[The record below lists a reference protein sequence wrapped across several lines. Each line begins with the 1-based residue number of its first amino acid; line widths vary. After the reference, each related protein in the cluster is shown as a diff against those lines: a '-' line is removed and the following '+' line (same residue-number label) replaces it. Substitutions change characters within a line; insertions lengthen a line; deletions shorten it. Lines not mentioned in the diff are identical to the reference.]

1 MPKTKILICN
11 YDDVFKIGLK
21 EILERKEFSIS
32 NATNPEEILK
42 QTKEIQP
49 DIILVK
55 KDRVKLTNRE
65 QEVVKLIV
73 QEKANKEIAKT
84 LFISQETVFKHVRKI
99 LTKLQVRS
107 RVGIAKYAILEEIDK
122 KTKLASFFYP

>member
-21 EILERKEFSIS
+21 EIMERKEFSVS

-42 QTKEIQP
+42 QAWNVQQ

-55 KDRVKLTNRE
+55 KDKIELSNRE
-65 QEVVKLIV
+65 QEVIKLIAH
-73 QEKANKEIAKT
+73 EKTNKKIAKV
-84 LFISQETVFKHVRKI
+84 LFVSPETIKKHVQNI
-99 LTKLQVRS
+99 LVKLQVRS
-107 RVGIAKYAILEEIDK
+107 RVGIAKYAIS
-122 KTKLASFFYP
+122 KLNNNTNKYL

>member
-11 YDDVFKIGLK
+11 YDDVFKIGLND
-21 EILERKEFSIS
+21 ILGRKEFSIS

-42 QTKEIQP
+42 QAREVQP

-55 KDRVKLTNRE
+55 KDKVKLTNRE
-65 QEVVKLIV
+65 QEVIKLIV
-73 QEKANKEIAKT
+73 QEKTNKEIAKT
-84 LFISQETVFKHVRKI
+84 LFVSQKTVNKHVQNI

-107 RVGIAKYAILEEIDK
+107 RVGITKYAVS
-122 KTKLASFFYP
+122 KLNNII